1 LKVVSTDWREK
12 VTRTSPSAYSN
23 FVATITDSI
32 RQHLTPP
39 PRLDV
44 ADWSNENRILS
55 KLSGPEPGPYRWQRA
70 PYQRKM
76 LQVAGDPSVSRVV
89 LKMAVQTGKTIV
101 MENVVAYYIANDPS
115 PILCVMPDNGEAKKW
130 SQTKLEPMIADSPV
144 LSELIKSSRARDS
157 GNTQLKKMFP
167 GGYIMMVGSQ
177 SEAAFRMLSIRIL
190 MLDEVDAY
198 PVDVEGVGDPI
209 KLARGRLSNWWN
221 KKEIMSSTPT
231 IKDLSRIDEEFN
243 KTDQQHFYIMC
254 PHCKQFQL
262 IEWKNMVYKNKDGE
276 NDPSSARFACQF
288 IEENIEDDE
297 WLKDNHYY
305 VKPDT
310 DLNKLRKT
318 LKKCGKESSESKKGW
333 MLEHGV
339 WVEHVPEA
347 VTPGFYLPSMYSPWV
362 SWAELAEEWTEIR
375 TNHER
380 MVFINSR
387 LAQAWENLDDRIEP
401 HDLAE
406 RVERE
411 EYDADIIQQTNI
423 GPQLIQHGCPTGVGI
438 LTAGIDIQEQGE
450 GRIEIGI
457 WGWGIGEEWW
467 HVMSTIL
474 RGDVKQDDVWRQL
487 AEFIRKITFPN
498 VNGASVGC
506 QAWCIDSG
514 AMTDRV
520 YRFVK
525 SMRAEGYNVISVKGA
540 KDVNASPLPSQP
552 SLNRLH
558 NVNTFHLGVN
568 QIKSLLVPRMKF
580 DPPGA
585 GTMHLRLGTTLEF
598 MQQLASERRI
608 VKRNKVSGRPYHL
621 WRKKNS
627 HVRNEQFDMMVYAYG
642 AYLLSSPTIQIDI
655 PDLVQRIA
663 TAQPEKPVK
672 EGDEPKETEPEQ
684 PEMGYEV
691 LRPAPKRTNIFA
703 GSWYQ
708 GWGDNR
714 R

>member
-1 LKVVSTDWREK
+1 MNKEK
-12 VTRTSPSAYSN
+12 QNWETNVTQTTPAAYSN

-115 PILCVMPDNGEAKKW
+115 PILCVMPDTGEAKKW

-144 LSELIKSSRARDS
+144 LSALIKTSRARDS

-167 GGYIMMVGSQ
+167 GGYIMMVGAQ

-198 PVDVEGVGDPI
+198 PADVEGVGDPI

-221 KKEIMSSTPT
+221 RKEIMSSTPT

-243 KTDQQHFYIMC
+243 KTDQQHYYIMC
-254 PHCKQFQL
+254 PHCEQFQL
-262 IEWKNMVYKNKDGE
+262 IEWKSIFYKTDGKD
-276 NDPSSARFACQF
+276 DPANARFVCQF
-288 IEENIEDDE
+288 TEETIEDDE

-305 VKPDT
+305 VKSDT
-310 DLNKLRKT
+310 DLEKLRKT
-318 LKKCGKESSESKKGW
+318 LKACGKESSEAKKGW
-333 MLEHGV
+333 MLEYGV
-339 WVEHVPEA
+339 WVEHVPGA
-347 VTPGFYLPSMYSPWV
+347 RTPGFYLPSMYSPWV
-362 SWAELAEEWTEIR
+362 SWADLAEEWIDIR

-406 RVERE
+406 RVEE
-411 EYDADIIQQTNI
+411 FDADVTQEEGDIIRLLR
-423 GPQLIQHGCPTGVGI
+423 PGCPTGVG
-438 LTAGIDIQEQGE
+438 LVTGAIDIQEA

-467 HVMSTIL
+467 HIMSTVL
-474 RGDVKQDDVWRQL
+474 QGDVKQDDVWRQL
-487 AEFIRKITFPN
+487 AEYIRKITFPN
-498 VNGASVGC
+498 VYGAEVGV

-525 SMRAEGYNVISVKGA
+525 SIRAEGWNVMSIKGA
-540 KDVNASPLPSQP
+540 ADVNAAPLPAKT
-552 SLNRLH
+552 SLNRYH
-558 NVNTFHLGVN
+558 NVNTYHLGVN

-580 DPPGA
+580 DPPGQ
-585 GTMHLRLGTTLEF
+585 GTMHLRLGTTLDF

-608 VKRNKVSGRPYHL
+608 VKRNKISGRPYSL
-621 WRKKNS
+621 WVKKNS
-627 HVRNEQFDMMVYAYG
+627 HVRNEQFDMMIYAYG
-642 AYLLSSPTIQIDI
+642 AYLLSSPTIQIDM
-655 PDLVQRIA
+655 PDLVKRIA
-663 TAQPEKPVK
+663 TALPETPVK
-672 EGDEPKETEPEQ
+672 EDDESKKIEPEQ
-684 PEMGYEV
+684 SEMGYEV
-691 LRPAPKRTNIFA
+691 LSPPPKRANIF
-703 GSWYQ
+703 GGDWYQ
-708 GWGDNR
+708 GWGK
-714 R
+714 